1 MTVPNGHKK
10 RVKASTFSQGQ
21 PETLPSKAASIKYF
35 PFLKNSLHR
44 SIYQPLP
51 VVPLQTYYIFNN

>member
-1 MTVPNGHKK
+1 MTAPTDKK
-10 RVKASTFSQGQ
+10 RGKASTFSQGQ

-44 SIYQPLP
+44 YNLSVFTSSPFTDVL
-51 VVPLQTYYIFNN
+51 YI